1 MNVNSVASVLT
12 KQDPQGLTN
21 ESTPG
26 RSLMNVNN
34 VENVLVAQ
42 ET

>member
-1 MNVNSVASVLT
+1 MNVNSMASVLT
-12 KQDPQGLTN
+12 NQDTYGLTN

-34 VENVLVAQ
+34 VESVLVAQ